1 MDVVAWL
8 HGLGLERYAP
18 AFQAHDIEMAV
29 LAHLTAD
36 DLVQLGVASVG
47 HRRTLLT
54 AIAALRDGAAQPEAE
69 RRQVTIMFCDLVGST
84 ALAARLD
91 PEDMREVMTG
101 YQAAVSSEIVRFG
114 GFVAKYMG
122 DGVLVYFGYPR
133 ANEDDAE
140 RAARAGLGV
149 LAAVARLRA
158 PGGEALQVRIGV
170 ATGQVVMGDVIGEGA
185 ARELA
190 VVGDAAN
197 VAARLQSLAAPGSVL
212 VASSTR
218 RLLGG
223 LFHLRA
229 LGPQALKGLAEPV
242 EVWEILG
249 ATAPESRFEAVRTA
263 SAHAGLVGRAQ
274 EAGLLLDRQRRA
286 WQGEGQVV
294 LVSGEPGIGKS
305 HLAAWL
311 CDQIAAGPHARLRY
325 QCSPYHRDSPL
336 HPLVAQIERVSG
348 IEARD
353 APAQKLDK
361 LAAAFAATYP
371 DLEPAAVV
379 PLFAALLA
387 IPSDGR
393 YAPLRLS
400 PAQQRRDTLAAGLS
414 LIERL
419 ARRQPVLLLFEDAH
433 WADATSVE
441 LMGSLCERVRGLPVL
456 AIITFRPE
464 FEPPWPKLPHVAA
477 LALDR
482 LGEEEVGAVV
492 QGVAHGRTLPE
503 EVLRQLVAKADG
515 NPLFAEELTK
525 AVLESG
531 VLTETPG
538 EERWRLSGNL
548 PPLAVPAT
556 LQDSLTARL
565 DRLAPAK
572 AVAQAGAVIGRDF
585 SYALLSSVAGRD
597 EAALGA
603 ALAQLEEAGLVL
615 RSGSPPGASYS
626 FKHALIR
633 DAAYEGLLRSRRQVL
648 HRRVGEVLRDS
659 FPARAEAE
667 PEIVAQHF
675 TLAGLAAPAVEWWE
689 RAGALALR
697 RSGYPEATGHFGK
710 AIDLAEGLGEGPA
723 PRLLRL
729 RLQVAYGQAM
739 MVARGWNAP
748 GATAAFLRARELAE
762 GIEDAS
768 ERHVVYSGLWSG
780 AWTRGEISLMEAL
793 AEAFLRDAEVRPG
806 VPEEA
811 TACMIGGMTHWFRGD
826 FDAARPHLERGSAI
840 GGAPGGFIARFGH
853 DPCLASLIYLA
864 LTLWL
869 LGEVDRAGRL
879 FEEAVIRAERHGHV
893 PSLCAAA
900 QEHRGGDAGRGRP
913 GPRAI
918 GQRAAP
924 RARAG
929 PVAVHRLGA
938 GPARLGRLA
947 PRRARRLGRDGGV
960 ARFRRAARRR
970 GLEAVPRSPAR
981 GRAGCGAA
989 GRRAAPAGRGRAGP
1003 GAHGPALGRGGAA
1016 PRARRVAAPPRAARD
1031 GSRGGRLPPRH
1042 RCCPAPGG
1050 TDVRAAGG
1058 AAAGAAARRQRARG
1072 GGARP
1077 ARAGPRRLH
1086 RHAGSA
1092 RAGRGAGA
1100 ARRAAADGAQSPIGV
1115 PSSMM
1120 RSASA
1125 QKRGKSGWSPSGRP
1139 RSLAIGWLA

>member
-1 MDVVAWL
+1 MGGRIGRGMVDPKMDVVAWL

-101 YQAAVSSEIVRFG
+101 YQAAVSSEIVRFD

-212 VASSTR
+212 VAGSTR

-353 APAQKLDK
+353 APAQKLEK

-400 PAQQRRDTLAAGLS
+400 PAQQRRDTLAAGLG

-648 HRRVGEVLRDS
+648 HRRVGEALRDS

-675 TLAGLAAPAVEWWE
+675 TLAGLTAPAVEWWE

-893 PSLCAAA
+893 PSLAYALLHKSTVEATRGEVALVRA
-900 QEHRGGDAGRGRP
+900 QSAN
-913 GPRAI
+913 
-918 GQRAAP
+918 
-924 RARAG
+924 
-929 PVAVHRLGA
+929 VL
-938 GPARLGRLA
+938 
-947 PRRARRLGRDGGV
+947 RRARELGLSQFIAWAQVLHGWAAWHQGERAGLDEMAESRVFGEQHGVVAWRPFLGPLHAAVLAAERLDDALLLLDEDEQVLERTGQRWAEAELHRVRGELLLRRAPLETAAAEAAFRHAIDV
-960 ARFRRAARRR
+960 ARRQGARTFELRAALPLARLLGASGRGEAAR
-970 GLEAVPRSPAR
+970 GLL
-981 GRAGCGAA
+981 
-989 GRRAAPAGRGRAGP
+989 APALAGFIDT
-1003 GAHGPALGRGGAA
+1003 PAL
-1016 PRARRVAAPPRAARD
+1016 PE
-1031 GSRGGRLPPRH
+1031 L
-1042 RCCPAPGG
+1042 
-1050 TDVRAAGG
+1050 
-1058 AAAGAAARRQRARG
+1058 AAARA
-1072 GGARP
+1072 
-1077 ARAGPRRLH
+1077 LL
-1086 RHAGSA
+1086 
-1092 RAGRGAGA
+1092 A
-1100 ARRAAADGAQSPIGV
+1100 ALPQTVLNP
-1115 PSSMM
+1115 
-1120 RSASA
+1120 
-1125 QKRGKSGWSPSGRP
+1125 Q
-1139 RSLAIGWLA
+1139 